1 MFEDLK
7 VKELKFATLFLKP
20 EVYDKGIKIDY
31 IGIEI
36 PNKFIVGFGLD
47 YNGLGRNCPEIYQ
60 LKDTVRILQNKLNNQ
75 TVYLQAVH
83 QKIKNQ

>member
-1 MFEDLK
+1 MSNIFKAMKAKKKRAVNPDAPPRPNLMTHD
-7 VKELKFATLFLKP
+7 VKIRDQQNAMSALQS
-20 EVYDKGIKIDY
+20 
-31 IGIEI
+31 
-36 PNKFIVGFGLD
+36 
-47 YNGLGRNCPEIYQ
+47 EIYQ